1 MKYIAKPKL
10 SNNVGMKTFEDA
22 KSAIDYLNGVLSDKF
37 VDPKFDY
44 VFIAPKTSPKQLK
57 KALEDYVNIGKLVI
71 QE

>member
-10 SNNVGMKTFEDA
+10 ANNIGMKDFDDA
-22 KSAIDYLNGVLSDKF
+22 KSAIDYLNQVLSDKF
-37 VDPKFDY
+37 VDSKFDY

-57 KALEDYVNIGKLVI
+57 KAIEDYVNIGKLIV